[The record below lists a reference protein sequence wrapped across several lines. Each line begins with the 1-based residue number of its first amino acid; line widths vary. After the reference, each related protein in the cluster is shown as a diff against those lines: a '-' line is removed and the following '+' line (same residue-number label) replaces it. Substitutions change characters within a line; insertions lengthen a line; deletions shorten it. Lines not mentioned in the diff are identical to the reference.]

1 VLEYFW
7 YRIRPAHVV
16 LFPLS
21 LLFGAASGVR
31 RWLYRAGW
39 LRRER
44 VPVPVIVV
52 GNITVGGT
60 GKTPAVLWLVD
71 WLQEHGYR
79 PGIIT
84 RGYGGSEHLQEVRC
98 DSDPARSGDEP
109 VLLAKRAGVPVF
121 AGRDRARA
129 ALALLAAHPSCDVLV
144 SDDGLQH
151 YRLERDV
158 EIAVVDG
165 ERRFGNGQLLPGGP
179 LREPLRRL
187 ASVDAMLVFGER
199 ELQTTYAPQFLARLR
214 GESFHNLL
222 NPDFRAS
229 ALDLRGKTLQAVA
242 AIGNPQRFFRQLQRM
257 GLTFRAHPFPDHF
270 RFSSDDLAFAGEDVV
285 VMTEKDAVKCSAFAR
300 ENWWYVPVEAEID
313 PALGNLILGKLRSVH
328 GRQAA

>member
-242 AIGNPQRFFRQLQRM
+242 AIGNPQRFFRQL
-257 GLTFRAHPFPDHF
+257 
-270 RFSSDDLAFAGEDVV
+270 
-285 VMTEKDAVKCSAFAR
+285 
-300 ENWWYVPVEAEID
+300 
-313 PALGNLILGKLRSVH
+313 
-328 GRQAA
+328 